1 MNVTPPSP
9 IYINQNSCA
18 ICISD
23 TSEDEENCLGEL
35 LRLECEKNDSNQNCE
50 GTYIH
55 YNCLQDWINS
65 SGVQLRCLC
74 CHSGNLKLE
83 RRHFSQEILVRTLFL
98 QYLQNNGRNYG
109 SNNRYNDT
117 IPGKMYLTFLLGV
130 AIFLFIF
137 SHLY

>member
-9 IYINQNSCA
+9 IPVNQNSCA
-18 ICISD
+18 ICISNGSD
-23 TSEDEENCLGEL
+23 DEENGFSEL

-55 YNCLQDWINS
+55 HNCLQDWISS

-83 RRHFSQEILVRTLFL
+83 RIHLSQEILIRTLFL
-98 QYLQNNGRNYG
+98 QYLQNNRRNNDG
-109 SNNRYNDT
+109 NNRYND
-117 IPGKMYLTFLLGV
+117 INAGKIYLSFLLGA

-137 SHLY
+137 THFY